1 MEEIKIAV
9 ALQDFIEK
17 EAIVGITKHKIPN
30 KIMKKR
36 LNLFKYI
43 DTYEFWYDDPDN
55 PNLNNW
61 IDVEGIGY
69 GWLWAQYKDSDK
81 LQRKLVIKHAMALY
95 KDSTNEMCVFK
106 DDNITNILLA
116 SKDGSCIFH
125 IRLSDCEL
133 CCQ

>member
-1 MEEIKIAV
+1 MT
-9 ALQDFIEK
+9 LQDFIKEK
-17 EAIVGITKHKIPN
+17 EIVGTTKQKIPN
-30 KIMKKR
+30 KTMKKR

-69 GWLWAQYKDSDK
+69 GWLWVQYKDSGK

-95 KDSTNEMCVFK
+95 KDSTNEMCTRTENDIIDVF
-106 DDNITNILLA
+106 LE
-116 SKDGSCIFH
+116 SKDGKCIFQ
-125 IRLSDCEL
+125 IRVSNNEL
-133 CCQ
+133 DWW

>member
-1 MEEIKIAV
+1 MT
-9 ALQDFIEK
+9 LQDFIKEK
-17 EAIVGITKHKIPN
+17 EIIGTTKQKIPN
-30 KIMKKR
+30 KTMKKC

-69 GWLWAQYKDSDK
+69 GWLWVQYKDSDK

-106 DDNITNILLA
+106 DDNITNIFLG
-116 SKDGSCIFH
+116 SKDRGCIFQ